1 MFSITPNSI
10 IRRAVSATAFLRM
23 GHSGRFC
30 PLEPRDWCSWLRRFI
45 SDRVVLGSTKR
56 NEKRTLDLIRQ
67 AGPIQLLFLFAL
79 AAAGILSTSASAQS
93 IAFTNVRI
101 VDGNGGTPV
110 EQGTIVID
118 GRNIVA
124 AGRASGISIPPG
136 ARRIDEGGKT
146 ALPGLADMHV
156 HLTGGW
162 DGVSADMLGYQRY
175 MNALLYAG
183 VTTVLDTG
191 NVESYVLQLR
201 AETAAGRL
209 LGPRIYC
216 VGPLVDGADPFWPEL
231 SRVVASQD
239 QIPGLVRQLA
249 ADKVDLIK
257 LYAGLSDLQVQAISA
272 EAKKYKLRTIID
284 AHGRNG
290 SIEPMQEGIAGWAHV
305 PTQKLSDE
313 AIATARANH
322 VFFISTLS
330 VFEAFT
336 LRRFKDLSFL
346 DHPLIADTTP
356 SFALIE
362 LRKLGHKE
370 VDKRSL
376 AGLLDAESNVKRL
389 MQAGIL
395 IAAGTDAPYPGDFQG
410 EGIHRELELLVES
423 GLTPLEVITIATK
436 NAASIVNAEAEWG
449 TLEPG
454 KLANIL
460 IVDGKPDQDIRN
472 TRNIARVLREGTIV
486 DRDKLK
492 LDPAVDPGYQPIGGM
507 AAPGTE

>member
-1 MFSITPNSI
+1 M
-10 IRRAVSATAFLRM
+10 
-23 GHSGRFC
+23 
-30 PLEPRDWCSWLRRFI
+30 
-45 SDRVVLGSTKR
+45 
-56 NEKRTLDLIRQ
+56 KRTSDWIIGIAAIR
-67 AGPIQLLFLFAL
+67 LLFAL
-79 AAAGILSTSASAQS
+79 GASGILSTFASAQS
-93 IAFTNVRI
+93 IAVTNVRI
-101 VDGNGGTPV
+101 VDGNGGAPV
-110 EQGTIVID
+110 EHGTIVME
-118 GRNIVA
+118 GRKILAVGPASNIP
-124 AGRASGISIPPG
+124 IPLG
-136 ARRIDEGGKT
+136 ARRIDGGGRT
-146 ALPGLADMHV
+146 AMPGLADMHV

-162 DGVSADMLGYQRY
+162 DGISADMLGYRRY

-216 VGPLVDGADPFWPEL
+216 VGPLVDGSDPFWPEL
-231 SRVVASQD
+231 SRAVVSQD
-239 QIPGLVRQLA
+239 QVPGLVRQLA
-249 ADKVDLIK
+249 DEKVDLIK
-257 LYAGLSDLQVQAISA
+257 LYAGLSDLEVAAIST
-272 EAKKYKLRTIID
+272 EAKKYKLRTILD

-290 SIEPMQEGIAGWAHV
+290 SIQLMHEGIAGWAHL

-330 VFEAFT
+330 VFEAFSW
-336 LRRFKDLSFL
+336 RRFQDLSFL
-346 DHPLIADTTP
+346 DHPFIVDTTP
-356 SFALIE
+356 SFALTE

-376 AGLLDAESNVKRL
+376 AALLDAESNVKRL

-472 TRNIARVLREGTIV
+472 TRNIARVLREGTIL

-507 AAPGTE
+507 AAPSTE

>member
-1 MFSITPNSI
+1 M
-10 IRRAVSATAFLRM
+10 
-23 GHSGRFC
+23 
-30 PLEPRDWCSWLRRFI
+30 
-45 SDRVVLGSTKR
+45 
-56 NEKRTLDLIRQ
+56 
-67 AGPIQLLFLFAL
+67 
-79 AAAGILSTSASAQS
+79 
-93 IAFTNVRI
+93 
-101 VDGNGGTPV
+101 
-110 EQGTIVID
+110 
-118 GRNIVA
+118 
-124 AGRASGISIPPG
+124 
-136 ARRIDEGGKT
+136 
-146 ALPGLADMHV
+146 PGLADMHV

-162 DGVSADMLGYQRY
+162 DGISADMLGYHRY

-216 VGPLVDGADPFWPEL
+216 VGPLVDGPDPFWPEL
-231 SRVVASQD
+231 SRAVVSQD
-239 QIPGLVRQLA
+239 QVPGLVRQLA
-249 ADKVDLIK
+249 DEKVDLIK
-257 LYAGLSDLQVQAISA
+257 LYAGLSDLDVAAIST
-272 EAKKYKLRTIID
+272 EAKKYKLRTILD
-284 AHGRNG
+284 AHSRNG
-290 SIEPMQEGIAGWAHV
+290 STQLMHEGIAGWAHV

-330 VFEAFT
+330 VFEAFSW
-336 LRRFKDLSFL
+336 RRFQDLSFL
-346 DHPLIADTTP
+346 DHPFIVDTTP

-376 AGLLDAESNVKRL
+376 AALLDAESNVKRL

-460 IVDGKPDQDIRN
+460 IVDGKPDQDIRK

>member
-1 MFSITPNSI
+1 ME
-10 IRRAVSATAFLRM
+10 RVS
-23 GHSGRFC
+23 
-30 PLEPRDWCSWLRRFI
+30 
-45 SDRVVLGSTKR
+45 R
-56 NEKRTLDLIRQ
+56 NETNFRLDYRT
-67 AGPIQLLFLFAL
+67 
-79 AAAGILSTSASAQS
+79 SSHTTS
-93 IAFTNVRI
+93 VRSRCCR
-101 VDGNGGTPV
+101 D
-110 EQGTIVID
+110 
-118 GRNIVA
+118 
-124 AGRASGISIPPG
+124 
-136 ARRIDEGGKT
+136 
-146 ALPGLADMHV
+146 
-156 HLTGGW
+156 
-162 DGVSADMLGYQRY
+162 
-175 MNALLYAG
+175 
-183 VTTVLDTG
+183 
-191 NVESYVLQLR
+191 R

-231 SRVVASQD
+231 SRAVVSQD
-239 QIPGLVRQLA
+239 QVPGLVRQLA
-249 ADKVDLIK
+249 DEKVDLIK
-257 LYAGLSDLQVQAISA
+257 LYAGLSDLEVAAIST
-272 EAKKYKLRTIID
+272 EAKKYKLRTILD
-284 AHGRNG
+284 AHSHNG
-290 SIEPMQEGIAGWAHV
+290 SIQLMHEGIAGWAHL

-330 VFEAFT
+330 VFEAFSW
-336 LRRFKDLSFL
+336 RRFQDLSFL
-346 DHPLIADTTP
+346 DHPFIVDTTP
-356 SFALIE
+356 TFALTE

-376 AGLLDAESNVKRL
+376 AALLDAESNVKRL

-472 TRNIARVLREGTIV
+472 TRNIARVVREGTIL
-486 DRDKLK
+486 DRDKRK

>member
-1 MFSITPNSI
+1 M
-10 IRRAVSATAFLRM
+10 
-23 GHSGRFC
+23 
-30 PLEPRDWCSWLRRFI
+30 
-45 SDRVVLGSTKR
+45 
-56 NEKRTLDLIRQ
+56 KRTLDWIIGLAAIR
-67 AGPIQLLFLFAL
+67 LLFAL
-79 AAAGILSTSASAQS
+79 GAAGILSTFASAQS
-93 IAFTNVRI
+93 IAVTNIRI
-101 VDGNGGTPV
+101 VDGNGGAPV
-110 EQGTIVID
+110 EHGTIVME
-118 GRNIVA
+118 GRKILAV
-124 AGRASGISIPPG
+124 GPASNISIPPG
-136 ARRIDEGGKT
+136 ARRIDGGGRT
-146 ALPGLADMHV
+146 AMPSLADMHV

-162 DGVSADMLGYQRY
+162 DGISADMLGYHRY

-191 NVESYVLQLR
+191 NVESYVRQLR

-231 SRVVASQD
+231 SRAVVSQD
-239 QIPGLVRQLA
+239 QVPGLVRQLA
-249 ADKVDLIK
+249 DEKVDLIK
-257 LYAGLSDLQVQAISA
+257 LYAGLSDLEVAAIST
-272 EAKKYKLRTIID
+272 EAKKYKLRTILD
-284 AHGRNG
+284 AHSHNG
-290 SIEPMQEGIAGWAHV
+290 SIQLMHEGIAGWAHL

-330 VFEAFT
+330 VFEAFSW
-336 LRRFKDLSFL
+336 RRFQDLSFL
-346 DHPLIADTTP
+346 DHPFIVDTTP
-356 SFALIE
+356 TFALTE

-376 AGLLDAESNVKRL
+376 AALLDAESNVKRL